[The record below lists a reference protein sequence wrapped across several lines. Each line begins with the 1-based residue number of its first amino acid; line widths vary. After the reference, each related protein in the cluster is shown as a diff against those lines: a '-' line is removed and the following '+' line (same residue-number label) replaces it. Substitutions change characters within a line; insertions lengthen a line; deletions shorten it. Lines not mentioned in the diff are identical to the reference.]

1 MAKIM
6 ASAHANLVKGIIGN
20 KRLKEENPYSF
31 AKLTRQQGQVWHL
44 GIWGLSQLALCCS
57 LLIGSSEM
65 ASILDTLYLHIG
77 RSYGL
82 FTEVRLEWLVSEHLI
97 KRVERQER
105 LYSFSEMAPRKEVM
119 GGVIKSSKVQPNP
132 VKSL

>member
-20 KRLKEENPYSF
+20 KHLSAGNSYSF
-31 AKLTRQQGQVWHL
+31 DKLTRQQGQVWHL
-44 GIWGLSQLALCCS
+44 GIWGLGQLALWCS

-82 FTEVRLEWLVSEHLI
+82 FAEARLVSFRASH
-97 KRVERQER
+97 
-105 LYSFSEMAPRKEVM
+105 
-119 GGVIKSSKVQPNP
+119 
-132 VKSL
+132 